1 MFHNAADLPAQTMG
15 NKKPASAYAKTGS
28 IWLALAAFIMRPQAE
43 TLKSAQKNI
52 NPTCLICHHLKS
64 TNPTS

>member
-1 MFHNAADLPAQTMG
+1 MG

-52 NPTCLICHHLKS
+52 NPTCLICHHL
-64 TNPTS
+64 